1 MPVKTMVTIV
11 TNYFQIIIL
20 EETYIKTQK
29 IIANKFR
36 MSPIVLI
43 TINSIWPPQQKYL
56 ELYISKKIEENPLSF
71 MFFACILMLL
81 GLNISFMV

>member
-1 MPVKTMVTIV
+1 MTAKTMVTIV
-11 TNYFQIIIL
+11 TNCFQLIIL
-20 EETYIKTQK
+20 EETFIKTPK
-29 IIANKFR
+29 FIANKFR
-36 MSPIVLI
+36 MSPVVLI
-43 TINSIWPPQQKYL
+43 TINSKWPPQQKYL